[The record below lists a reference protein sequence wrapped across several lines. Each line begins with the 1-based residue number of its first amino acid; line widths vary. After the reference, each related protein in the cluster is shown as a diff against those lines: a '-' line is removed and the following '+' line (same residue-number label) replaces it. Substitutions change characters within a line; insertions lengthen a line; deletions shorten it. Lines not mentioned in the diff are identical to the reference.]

1 MLSLAIKYVLSA
13 IIGGVVGFVGGLQ
26 GIAGAFYIS
35 ALLLMTGVL
44 PTQRLAAGTT
54 LIAILPPISLGAAY
68 TYWKSGDVDLKVAM
82 TVAITYSILAYYGA
96 RYNKQVTEKS
106 VILSLSILMF
116 MTSLYFFHKYVTM
129 K

>member
-1 MLSLAIKYVLSA
+1 MLSLAKKYVLSA

>member
-1 MLSLAIKYVLSA
+1 MLSLAKKYVLSA
-13 IIGGVVGFVGGLQ
+13 IIGSVVGFVGGLQ

-68 TYWKSGDVDLKVAM
+68 TYWQSGDVDLKVAM

-96 RYNKQVTEKS
+96 QYNKQVTEKR

-129 K
+129 

>member
-96 RYNKQVTEKS
+96 RYNNQVTEKS

>member
-1 MLSLAIKYVLSA
+1 MLSLAKKYVLSA

-96 RYNKQVTEKS
+96 QYNKQVTEKR

-129 K
+129 

>member
-1 MLSLAIKYVLSA
+1 
-13 IIGGVVGFVGGLQ
+13 
-26 GIAGAFYIS
+26 
-35 ALLLMTGVL
+35 MTGVL

-96 RYNKQVTEKS
+96 QYNKQVTEKR

-129 K
+129 

>member
-1 MLSLAIKYVLSA
+1 MLSIAKKYLLSA
-13 IIGGVVGFVGGLQ
+13 VIGGVVGFVGGLQ

-35 ALLLMTGVL
+35 ALLLMTGVM

-96 RYNKQVTEKS
+96 QYNKQVTEKS

-129 K
+129 